1 VKETVRCFG
10 ALRDVLQDLP
20 EVVAG
25 VDFESLR
32 IDSMQQI
39 RDAVNLATGGAFAD
53 ATIQLEAR

>member
-1 VKETVRCFG
+1 MKETVRCFG

>member
-1 VKETVRCFG
+1 MKETVRCFG

-39 RDAVNLATGGAFAD
+39 RDSVNLATGGAFAD